1 MNLNQ
6 AQTFI
11 ITKLQKELNPL
22 LSYHNVEHTLGVFN
36 ATKLICEGEKIDKQ
50 NTVLLLT
57 AALYHDSGFLVDR
70 KNHEEHSCELAKKHL
85 PQFNYTDTDID
96 FICKIIMAT
105 QVHYEPKTI
114 FEKIIKDADL
124 DYLGTDNYFKT
135 SEQLFTELKN
145 FNLISSNELEWLDL
159 QIDFLIK
166 HEYYTKT
173 SKNNKAVQKQ
183 STLNLLL
190 ERQKRL

>member
-11 ITKLQKELNPL
+11 ITKLKRELNPL

-36 ATKLICEGEKIDKQ
+36 ATKFICEGEKIDAQ

-57 AALYHDSGFLVDR
+57 AALFHDSGFLVDR
-70 KNHEEHSCELAKKHL
+70 KNHEELSCELAKKHL

-124 DYLGTDNYFKT
+124 DYLGMDNYFKI

-145 FNLISSNELEWLDL
+145 FKLISSNELEWLDL

-166 HEYYTKT
+166 HAYFTNT
-173 SKNNKAVQKQ
+173 SKNNKAEQKQ